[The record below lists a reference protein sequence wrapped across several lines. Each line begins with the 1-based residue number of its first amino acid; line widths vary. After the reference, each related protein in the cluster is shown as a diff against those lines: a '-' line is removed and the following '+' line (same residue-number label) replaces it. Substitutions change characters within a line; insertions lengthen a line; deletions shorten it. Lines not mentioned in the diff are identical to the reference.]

1 MDTKYIDLVATY
13 EEVLK
18 VPQHEA
24 TTAYFGDLSLH
35 YIKSEEAMKVA
46 RGIKDKA
53 LELLGM
59 TQEEFD
65 AKPEFI
71 YRGEIRKAFNDSLG
85 RFRCINECSDKNY
98 LFQKLSVSELQT
110 VENILKAY
118 SEGEID
124 LDIPRDAD
132 TEEINFD
139 GDFNLVI
146 NEQTYKEIGIE
157 VTVLKWYE
165 SLEDTGYMVDV
176 VQAKSD
182 ASHELSQDDTEQTT
196 VTTTRTAS
204 ESFEVVEIF
213 NKPVLFTNE
222 RLKLA
227 DIPDGMFRY
236 DIRHDDDCQGNM
248 VELKDHVMVN
258 HWATVI
264 CKEPF
269 DITQEFNGHTYTT
282 ANGITMTA
290 DDYNYTGEVM
300 TIEQYVNSYDELL
313 RECNQD
319 IEQTTD
325 EMGGM
330 SMG

>member
-13 EEVLK
+13 EEVLN

-35 YIKSEEAMKVA
+35 YIKSEEAMEVA
-46 RGIKDKA
+46 RCIKDKA

-65 AKPEFI
+65 AKPEFMC
-71 YRGEIRKAFNDSLG
+71 RGEIRKAFIDSLE
-85 RFRCINECSDKNY
+85 RFKCISECEDKNY

-110 VENILKAY
+110 VENILQAY
-118 SEGEID
+118 SEGKID
-124 LDIPRDAD
+124 LDIPRDVD
-132 TEEINFD
+132 TNEINFD
-139 GDFNLVI
+139 GEFNLI
-146 NEQTYKEIGIE
+146 IDEQPYEEIGIE

-176 VQAKSD
+176 VQTESYN
-182 ASHELSQDDTEQTT
+182 SHEQSQDEIEQTA
-196 VTTTRTAS
+196 VRPIQIS
-204 ESFEVVEIF
+204 KESFEVVEIF

-222 RLKLA
+222 RLNLA
-227 DIPDGMFRY
+227 NIPDGMFRY

-269 DITQEFNGHTYTT
+269 DITQEFDGQTYTT
-282 ANGITMTA
+282 ADGITMTA
-290 DDYNYTGEVM
+290 DDYNYTGEMM

-313 RECNQD
+313 RKCNQD
-319 IEQTTD
+319 IEQISD

>member
-1 MDTKYIDLVATY
+1 MDTKYIDLVSTY

-71 YRGEIRKAFNDSLG
+71 YRAEIRKAFKDSLG
-85 RFRCINECSDKNY
+85 RFKCISECEDKNY

-110 VENILKAY
+110 VENILQAY
-118 SEGEID
+118 SEGKID
-124 LDIPRDAD
+124 LDIPRDVD
-132 TEEINFD
+132 TNEINFD
-139 GDFNLVI
+139 GEFNLI
-146 NEQTYKEIGIE
+146 IDEQPYEEIGIE
-157 VTVLKWYE
+157 VIVLKWYE

-176 VQAKSD
+176 VQTESYN
-182 ASHELSQDDTEQTT
+182 SHELSQENT
-196 VTTTRTAS
+196 
-204 ESFEVVEIF
+204 
-213 NKPVLFTNE
+213 
-222 RLKLA
+222 
-227 DIPDGMFRY
+227 
-236 DIRHDDDCQGNM
+236 
-248 VELKDHVMVN
+248 
-258 HWATVI
+258 
-264 CKEPF
+264 
-269 DITQEFNGHTYTT
+269 
-282 ANGITMTA
+282 
-290 DDYNYTGEVM
+290 
-300 TIEQYVNSYDELL
+300 
-313 RECNQD
+313 
-319 IEQTTD
+319 EQTTD

>member
-13 EEVLK
+13 EEVLN

-35 YIKSEEAMKVA
+35 YIKSEEAMEVA
-46 RGIKDKA
+46 RCIKDKA

-71 YRGEIRKAFNDSLG
+71 YRAEIRKAFKDSLG
-85 RFRCINECSDKNY
+85 RFKCISECEDKNY

-110 VENILKAY
+110 VENILQAY
-118 SEGEID
+118 SEGKID
-124 LDIPRDAD
+124 LDIPRDVD
-132 TEEINFD
+132 TNEINFD
-139 GDFNLVI
+139 GEFNLI
-146 NEQTYKEIGIE
+146 IDEQPYEEIGIE
-157 VTVLKWYE
+157 VIVLKWYE

-176 VQAKSD
+176 VQTESYS
-182 ASHELSQDDTEQTT
+182 SHELSQENTEQTT
-196 VTTTRTAS
+196 ETTTRTAS

-264 CKEPF
+264 CKESF
-269 DITQEFNGHTYTT
+269 DMTQDFDGHTYTT
-282 ANGITMTA
+282 ADGITMTA
-290 DDYNYTGEVM
+290 DDYNYTGEMM

-313 RECNQD
+313 RKCNQD
-319 IEQTTD
+319 IEQTSD

>member
-46 RGIKDKA
+46 CGIKDKA

-59 TQEEFD
+59 TQEAFD

-71 YRGEIRKAFNDSLG
+71 YRAEIRKALIDSLG
-85 RFRCINECSDKNY
+85 RFKCISECEDKNY

-110 VENILKAY
+110 VENILQAY
-118 SEGEID
+118 SEEKID
-124 LDIPRDAD
+124 LDIPRDVD
-132 TEEINFD
+132 TNEINFD
-139 GDFNLVI
+139 GEFNLI
-146 NEQTYKEIGIE
+146 IDEQPYEEIGIE

-176 VQAKSD
+176 VKTESYS
-182 ASHELSQDDTEQTT
+182 SHEQSQENTEQT
-196 VTTTRTAS
+196 S
-204 ESFEVVEIF
+204 
-213 NKPVLFTNE
+213 
-222 RLKLA
+222 
-227 DIPDGMFRY
+227 
-236 DIRHDDDCQGNM
+236 
-248 VELKDHVMVN
+248 
-258 HWATVI
+258 
-264 CKEPF
+264 
-269 DITQEFNGHTYTT
+269 
-282 ANGITMTA
+282 
-290 DDYNYTGEVM
+290 
-300 TIEQYVNSYDELL
+300 
-313 RECNQD
+313 
-319 IEQTTD
+319 D